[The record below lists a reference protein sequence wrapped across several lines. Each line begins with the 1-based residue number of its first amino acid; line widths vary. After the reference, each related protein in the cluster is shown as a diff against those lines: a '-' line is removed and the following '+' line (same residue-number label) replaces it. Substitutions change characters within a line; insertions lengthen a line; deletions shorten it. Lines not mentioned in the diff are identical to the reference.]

1 MQSFEIK
8 RGLENCPAAKT
19 IREEIFMKEQG
30 FQIEF
35 DEIDPIA
42 WHLLVYLDGSPV
54 ATGRLYEKEGRPG
67 TYLLGR
73 IAVMK
78 PWRGRHLGEFVVR
91 RLEEFAQ
98 MKGAKFLELSAQMQA
113 KEFYEKLGYQAHG
126 SVYLDEHCPHIA
138 MSKAL

>member
-8 RGLENCPAAKT
+8 RGLENCPEAKT

-35 DEIDPIA
+35 DDIDPVA
-42 WHLLVYLDGSPV
+42 WHLLVYIDGKAV
-54 ATGRLYEKEGRPG
+54 ATGRLYPKEGAIS

-73 IAVMK
+73 IAVRSD
-78 PWRGRHLGEFVVR
+78 WRGKHLGEFVVR

-113 KEFYEKLGYQAHG
+113 KGFYEKLGYEAYG
-126 SVYLDEHCPHIA
+126 STYLDEHCPHIG
-138 MSKAL
+138 MRKAL